1 MKLLRFN
8 QQPLEIPSEIIL
20 DVNYHSPNVLEVTT
34 TENTVELGYCLRFDE
49 NEPRPLNIACYKP
62 TTGWSIIEWFINPDK
77 VDRIIAADANLHTCF
92 KDDNKRNACNAC
104 RFC

>member
-20 DVNYHSPNVLEVTT
+20 DVDFHTENLLAVTT
-34 TENTVELGYCLRFDE
+34 TENTVEYGYCLKFE
-49 NEPRPLNIACYKP
+49 NDTLPLNIACYREP
-62 TTGWSIIEWFINPDK
+62 IGEWFINPNT
-77 VDRIIAADANLHTCF
+77 VDRIVAIHTTLDIYF
-92 KDDNKRNACNAC
+92 KDNKQNLCNAC

>member
-20 DVNYHSPNVLEVTT
+20 DVDFHVENLLAVTT
-34 TENTVELGYCLRFDE
+34 TENTVEYGYCLQFEKDDDTL
-49 NEPRPLNIACYKP
+49 PVNIACYRDP
-62 TTGWSIIEWFINPDK
+62 IREWFINPHTVDK
-77 VDRIIAADANLHTCF
+77 IAAIHTALVIHF
-92 KDDNKRNACNAC
+92 KDNKQNLCNAC

>member
-20 DVNYHSPNVLEVTT
+20 DVDFHTENLLAITT
-34 TENTVELGYCLRFDE
+34 TENTVEYGYCLQFEKDTL
-49 NEPRPLNIACYKP
+49 PVNIACYRDP
-62 TTGWSIIEWFINPDK
+62 IREWFINPNEI
-77 VDRIIAADANLHTCF
+77 DRIVALHTALAIHF
-92 KDDNKRNACNAC
+92 RNNKQNLCNAC

>member
-20 DVNYHSPNVLEVTT
+20 DVDFHMENLLAITT
-34 TENTVELGYCLRFDE
+34 TENTVEYGYCLKFE
-49 NEPRPLNIACYKP
+49 NDTLPLNIACYREP
-62 TTGWSIIEWFINPDK
+62 IGEWFVDPNK
-77 VDRIIAADANLHTCF
+77 VDRIVATNKDLNIYF
-92 KDDNKRNACNAC
+92 KEDNKQNACNAC